1 MTNTSSNLPVCIHCG
16 TARPADEKL
25 CPTCGKPWIDVSV
38 DDAKAVAGA
47 TAAAAPAT
55 AEATS
60 VPTPAASPPPIEDT
74 EEFGFDEW
82 TLPPD
87 PKRSKVWW
95 LIPVVLFVGLV
106 ALWMGV
112 FIDRDGGTASSA
124 IVAVVV
130 PEPLSTTTTSA
141 TTTTDTPTTTL
152 STTTTTTIWY
162 PPADSWNAVGDP
174 IPVEELGLG
183 ADGIGPI
190 DIGDPITDS
199 AGALVASLGPAQ
211 SAGIDSAACPDSEW
225 YWLQWGDLRGIF
237 DGYTQSSKF
246 IAYRYEGEGNDAPD
260 PMLETLSGVRLGDSV
275 EQLQDIYD
283 SYTVSFEVIE
293 GKDYF
298 RLLDGGDLL
307 LWGPVTSTQPDGTTE
322 GIYSP
327 DPCSSSN

>member
-16 TARPADEKL
+16 TARPADETL

-38 DDAKAVAGA
+38 DDAK
-47 TAAAAPAT
+47 TAAAPVT

-60 VPTPAASPPPIEDT
+60 VPPPAASPTPIADT

-87 PKRSKVWW
+87 PKRNKVWW
-95 LIPVVLFVGLV
+95 LIPVVLVVGLV
-106 ALWMGV
+106 ALWVGV

-141 TTTTDTPTTTL
+141 TTTTDTPTTTS
-152 STTTTTTIWY
+152 STTTTTTISY

-174 IPVEELGLG
+174 IPVEALGLR
-183 ADGIGPI
+183 AEGIGPI
-190 DIGDPITDS
+190 DVGGPIADS

-211 SAGIDSAACPDSEW
+211 SAGVDSTACPDSEW
-225 YWLQWGDLRGIF
+225 YWLEWGDLRGIF
-237 DGYTQSSKF
+237 DGYTPTSKF
-246 IAYRYEGEGNDAPD
+246 IAYQYEGEGNDAPD
-260 PMLETLSGVRLGDSV
+260 PMLETLSGVTLGDSV
-275 EQLQDIYD
+275 EELRDTYD

-307 LWGPVTSTQPDGTTE
+307 LWGPVTSTQPDGTIE

-327 DPCSSSN
+327 DPCPSSN